1 MSENGAS
8 DIEALRVTHEESR
21 VVLDH
26 QIALQKDLDDKAL
39 RTVRLALFLIAL
51 IVSVAQLMEPG
62 QVASLGIGTLLSVGT
77 GVLGLSIAV
86 FIGLGVYVET
96 DVPFGVGPGHRR
108 EGTTQ
113 AYPEMRWLELLLAEY
128 DGWTDDARTANG
140 INALWLGRAQAS
152 MAIGVG
158 YLFTSV
164 IGLTTPLSA
173 EQAFL
178 GSSIVGGISLLLYY
192 VRAVKRS

>member
-1 MSENGAS
+1 MSEHGAS

-62 QVASLGIGTLLSVGT
+62 QVASLEIGTLLSVGT
-77 GVLGLSIAV
+77 GVLGLSISV

-108 EGTTQ
+108 EVTTQ
-113 AYPEMRWLELLLAEY
+113 AYPEMRWLELLLSEY
-128 DGWTDDARTANG
+128 DGWTDDARTTNG

-164 IGLTTPLSA
+164 IGLMTPLSA

>member
-1 MSENGAS
+1 MGESETS
-8 DIEALRVTHEESR
+8 DIEALRLTREESR
-21 VVLDH
+21 IVLDH

-39 RTVRLALFLIAL
+39 RTVRLALVLIAL
-51 IVSVAQLMEPG
+51 VVSVAQLMEPS
-62 QVASLGIGTLLSVGT
+62 QVTPPEMGTLLSVGA

-86 FIGLGVYVET
+86 FVGLGVYVET

-108 EGTTQ
+108 EVTTQ
-113 AYPEMRWLELLLAEY
+113 AYSEMGWLVVLLAEY
-128 DGWTDDARTANG
+128 DEWTDDARAANG
-140 INALWLGRAQAS
+140 VNALWLGRAQAS

-178 GSSIVGGISLLLYY
+178 GSSIVGGISILLYY
-192 VRAVKRS
+192 VRSVKRS

>member
-26 QIALQKDLDDKAL
+26 QIALQKDLDDEAL
-39 RTVRLALFLIAL
+39 RTARLALFLFAL

>member
-26 QIALQKDLDDKAL
+26 QVALQKDLDDEAL

-51 IVSVAQLMEPG
+51 IVSVAQLVEPG